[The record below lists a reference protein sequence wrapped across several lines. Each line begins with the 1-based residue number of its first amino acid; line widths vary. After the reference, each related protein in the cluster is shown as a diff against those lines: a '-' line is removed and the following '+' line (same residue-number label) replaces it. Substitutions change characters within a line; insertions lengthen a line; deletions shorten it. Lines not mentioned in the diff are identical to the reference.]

1 MLLRLFQIGSGGRE
15 VAGSSPVSPTDSK
28 LLLSNQLHQSL
39 MVGDVSG
46 KSLQTAKEHGFS
58 RFPIF
63 GGFLWDADVLVRCHE
78 CLSLLKPL

>member
-1 MLLRLFQIGSGGRE
+1 
-15 VAGSSPVSPTDSK
+15 
-28 LLLSNQLHQSL
+28 

-63 GGFLWDADVLVRCHE
+63 GDFLWDADVLLSVNADCWTDDRFRGTVEHE
-78 CLSLLKPL
+78 S

>member
-1 MLLRLFQIGSGGRE
+1 
-15 VAGSSPVSPTDSK
+15 AGSSPVAPTGSK

-63 GGFLWDADVLVRCHE
+63 GDFLWDADVLVRCHE
-78 CLSLLKPL
+78 WLS